1 MKTFLVRVAARLAPV
16 LVLLL
21 PTACTNSVSL
31 KVDTEVPAPVVSQ
44 IPLAMGVYYDDAFRG
59 YVYREDSPDRP
70 DWKID
75 SGSSQVALFNQL
87 LPSLF
92 REVHEVN
99 GVQPGPGEA
108 GVIVPKVEEMQFA
121 LPDETK
127 SGFFEA
133 WIKYQISL
141 YGRDGQLVASWPVT
155 GYGKSSDEFLKTR
168 DKGLNTAIELALRDA
183 GAKFVLGF
191 DDVEDVRR
199 WLTAAEGK

>member
-1 MKTFLVRVAARLAPV
+1 MRPVTGRSAVRLLPATA
-16 LVLLL
+16 VLLL
-21 PTACTNSVSL
+21 AACSNSVSL
-31 KVDTEVPAPVVSQ
+31 KVDTEVPVPVVTQ
-44 IPLAMGVYYDDAFRG
+44 IPLAVGVYYDEAFRD

-75 SGSSQVALFNQL
+75 SGASQVALFNKL

-92 REVHEVN
+92 REVREVRSE
-99 GVQPGPGEA
+99 QPGTGQA

-133 WIKYQISL
+133 WIKYRIDL
-141 YGRDGQLVASWPVT
+141 YGRNGELVASWPVT
-155 GYGKSSDEFLKTR
+155 GYGKSSDELLKTR
-168 DKGLNTAIELALRDA
+168 DRGLNAAIELALRDA

-199 WLTAAEGK
+199 WLAAAEGK